1 VSKQYFQPLV
11 YKHEIP
17 NHVPRDLLTLKE
29 RAFNGQ
35 YSKVLWVRTWFGE
48 KDHPESRLAADLDY
62 KKLCFYALKS
72 CNEKLESS
80 EFLNEHFLFE
90 TPGVAPS
97 DILDGD
103 VLATPGSTPS

>member
-1 VSKQYFQPLV
+1 
-11 YKHEIP
+11 
-17 NHVPRDLLTLKE
+17 
-29 RAFNGQ
+29 
-35 YSKVLWVRTWFGE
+35 VLWVRTWFGE